1 MKGAETMRA
10 LYEIDADIINCV
22 DGETGEILDI
32 ERLEALNMERDKKIE
47 GVALYVKQL
56 QAEAEAIK
64 AEEKAL
70 EKRRKSKEKLAEGY
84 AKWIANVLAGAAF
97 ETAKVAL
104 GFRKSTVCEFT
115 GCALGIIEY
124 LEKNGFD
131 DCVKYGAPELNK
143 QKIKQLLNDGK
154 EIPGVVLAERNNL
167 QIK

>member
-1 MKGAETMRA
+1 MRA

-22 DGETGEILDI
+22 DIETGEIIDV
-32 ERLEALNMERDKKIE
+32 ERLEALNIERDAKIE

-56 QAEAEAIK
+56 QAEADAIK

-70 EKRRKSKEKLAEGY
+70 AERRKKKEKLLTGY
-84 AKWIANVLAGAAF
+84 SEWLRNVLSGQSF

-104 GFRKSTVCEFT
+104 GFRKSTVCEVT
-115 GCALGIIEY
+115 GCELDLIEY

-131 DCVKYGAPELNK
+131 DCIKYGAPEISK
-143 QKIKQLLNDGK
+143 SKITKLLKDGK
-154 EIPGVVLAERNNL
+154 TIPGAVLVERNNL